1 LDTFAPHVVSVEDD
15 DGIYELLQIT
25 LEALPIVLHRASNGS
40 AAIQLITRVQ
50 PDLLLLDIAL
60 PDMHGWDVL
69 KTVCERQMKPR
80 KIIVLTAYSEPAH
93 RLIAHFQEVDR
104 YVQKPFSPV
113 DLRRTVCDLL
123 ELSESPI

>member
-1 LDTFAPHVVSVEDD
+1 MNKSVPHIVSVEDD

-25 LEALPIVLHRASNGS
+25 LETLPLALHRASNGR
-40 AAIQLITRVQ
+40 AAIQLITDIQ

-69 KTVCERQMKPR
+69 KTVCDQQMKPQR
-80 KIIVLTAYSEPAH
+80 IIVLTAYAEPAH

-113 DLRRTVCDLL
+113 DLRRIICELLDLTY
-123 ELSESPI
+123 

>member
-1 LDTFAPHVVSVEDD
+1 MNKPIPHVVSVEDD
-15 DGIYELLQIT
+15 DGIYELLQVT
-25 LEALPIVLHRASNGS
+25 LEALPIVLHRASDGR
-40 AAIQLITRVQ
+40 AAIELITHVQ

-69 KTVCERQMKPR
+69 KTVCEQHMKPR

-104 YVQKPFSPV
+104 YVQKPFSPMG
-113 DLRRTVCDLL
+113 LRQVVCTLL
-123 ELSESPI
+123 ELTESPI